1 MKLIIQI
8 PCYNEAETLDVT
20 IRDLPRHI
28 DGIDEIE
35 YLVIN
40 DGSTDRTVE
49 RAKELGVHHIVS
61 FVHNRGLAK
70 GFMAGIDACLRLG
83 ADIIVNT
90 DADNQYSG
98 ADIEKL
104 VRPIL
109 DGKATMVIGNRRT
122 DEIEHFSPLK
132 KKLQKLGSSVVRKAS
147 GTDVVDTT
155 SGFRSYSR
163 EAAMRLNVLS
173 DYTYTLET
181 IISAGADK
189 SKIMSVDINTNPE
202 LRKSRLFKSMW
213 GYIKRSSATIIR
225 NYVMRKPLKTF
236 LCIGGVFVLAALV
249 LGVRFIILACMGQGA
264 GHIQSLVLM
273 AVLAIVGIEVGIFGL
288 MADAVAGCRKVI
300 DETLFHVKRIE
311 YNNTNDNYNKNYNV
325 CSYTKEEIKK

>member
-35 YLVIN
+35 YLIIN

-90 DADNQYSG
+90 DADNQYAG

-104 VRPIL
+104 VRP
-109 DGKATMVIGNRRT
+109 RR
-122 DEIEHFSPLK
+122 P
-132 KKLQKLGSSVVRKAS
+132 
-147 GTDVVDTT
+147 
-155 SGFRSYSR
+155 
-163 EAAMRLNVLS
+163 
-173 DYTYTLET
+173 
-181 IISAGADK
+181 
-189 SKIMSVDINTNPE
+189 
-202 LRKSRLFKSMW
+202 
-213 GYIKRSSATIIR
+213 
-225 NYVMRKPLKTF
+225 
-236 LCIGGVFVLAALV
+236 
-249 LGVRFIILACMGQGA
+249 
-264 GHIQSLVLM
+264 
-273 AVLAIVGIEVGIFGL
+273 
-288 MADAVAGCRKVI
+288 
-300 DETLFHVKRIE
+300 
-311 YNNTNDNYNKNYNV
+311 
-325 CSYTKEEIKK
+325 

>member
-35 YLVIN
+35 YLIIN
-40 DGSTDRTVE
+40 DGSTDATVE

-61 FVHNRGLAK
+61 FTHNRGLAK

-104 VRPIL
+104 VRPL
-109 DGKATMVIGNRRT
+109 LEGRATMVIGNRQT
-122 DEIEHFSPLK
+122 DTIEHFSPIK
-132 KKLQKLGSSVVRKAS
+132 KKLQKLGSAVVRKAS
-147 GTDVVDTT
+147 GTDVTDTT
-155 SGFRSYSR
+155 SGFRSYTR
-163 EAAMRLNVLS
+163 EAAMKLNVLS

-181 IISAGADK
+181 IITAGADRT
-189 SKIMSVDINTNPE
+189 KILSVDIGTNPE

-213 GYIKRSSATIIR
+213 GYIKRSSGTIIR

-236 LCIGGVFVLAALV
+236 SAIAGVFLLTALV
-249 LGVRFIILACMGQGA
+249 LGVRFLIYYFTGDGN

-273 AVLAIVGIEVGIFGL
+273 AVLAIVGIQIGIFGL
-288 MADAVAGCRKVI
+288 VADAISACRKVM
-300 DETLFHVKRIE
+300 DETLYHVKRIE
-311 YNNTNDNYNKNYNV
+311 YNNTN
-325 CSYTKEEIKK
+325 SAYTKEEIHKQ